1 MTSTIADRYLTVMD
15 SLKLP
20 VWRAGMLSN
29 HGARYLGTGLWANST
44 GVTFADP
51 NEGEEPDFSDP
62 ATLGCLM
69 AAAREAWKDP
79 RLCTYPEKRWWGTFG
94 VDGDDYLGIP
104 KRPSM
109 AVATTEAEA
118 LIVALEAAVALRA
131 SS

>member
-1 MTSTIADRYLTVMD
+1 VTSTIADRYLVVMN

-29 HGARYLGTGLWANST
+29 HGARFLGAGLWANPA

-62 ATLGCLM
+62 ATLGCLV
-69 AAAREAWKDP
+69 ATVREVWKDP
-79 RLCTYPEKRWWGTFG
+79 GLYVYLEKGWWVAVG
-94 VDGDDYLGIP
+94 VDGDDYQGIP
-104 KRPSM
+104 QRPYTLTGASE
-109 AVATTEAEA
+109 VEA
-118 LIVALEAAVALRA
+118 LIAALEAAVALRA